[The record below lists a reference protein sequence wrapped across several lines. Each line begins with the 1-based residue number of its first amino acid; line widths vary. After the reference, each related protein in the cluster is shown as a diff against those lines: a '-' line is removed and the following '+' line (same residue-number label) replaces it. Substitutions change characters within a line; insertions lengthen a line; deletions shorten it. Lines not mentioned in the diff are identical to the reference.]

1 MKKFRRLAFLLGR
14 PLAPLYG
21 ALMNK
26 RAAWYRSG
34 VMESSRLPAP
44 VISVGNL
51 TMGGTGKTPMAVYIA
66 RRLLAAGYKPAIVS
80 RGYGGKARETINLV
94 SDGKHC
100 LLDADQAGDEPRL
113 MAESLPGVVVVTG
126 VKRAVA
132 AEFAVES
139 LGADVII
146 LDDGF
151 QHLALQRDL
160 DLVLFKAPIFLGNGR
175 VFPGGKLRE
184 PISALARADGF
195 VITGLD
201 RQNRAAA
208 GDFQNFLAEKF
219 PDKPVFMAEYRF
231 ESVLNQAGEAAG
243 KEILTR
249 KLYGFCGLAEPGGF
263 LRTIGA
269 QGGSLFGFA
278 VFPDHHPYT
287 AADLDKLVAAAAAF
301 GCEGLLT
308 TEKDMVKLKDL
319 PCRLPVY
326 ALRVALDLP
335 AAFNDLLLA
344 VEMFTARGQGSGA
357 PKSCV

>member
-1 MKKFRRLAFLLGR
+1 
-14 PLAPLYG
+14 
-21 ALMNK
+21 
-26 RAAWYRSG
+26 
-34 VMESSRLPAP
+34 
-44 VISVGNL
+44 
-51 TMGGTGKTPMAVYIA
+51 MGGTGKTPMAVYVA

-80 RGYGGKARETINLV
+80 RGYGGKAREAINLV
-94 SDGKHC
+94 SDGNHC
-100 LLDADQAGDEPRL
+100 LLDAVQAGDEPRL
-113 MAESLPGVVVVTG
+113 MAESLPGVIVVTG

-132 AEFAVES
+132 AEYAVEK
-139 LGADVII
+139 LGAEVII

-151 QHLALQRDL
+151 QHLALRRDL
-160 DLVLFKAPIFLGNGR
+160 DLVLFKAPVFLGNGR

-184 PISALARADGF
+184 PVAALARADAF

-201 RQNRAAA
+201 RRNREAAA
-208 GDFQNFLAEKF
+208 DFKKFLEEKF

-231 ESVLNQAGEAAG
+231 KSILNQAGESAG
-243 KEILTR
+243 KEILAR

-287 AADLDKLVAAAAAF
+287 AADLDKLVEAAGAF
-301 GCEGLLT
+301 GCDGLLT

-326 ALRVALDLP
+326 ALRVELDLP
-335 AAFNDLLLA
+335 AAFNDLLPA
-344 VEMFTARGQGSGA
+344 IARRQDA
-357 PKSCV
+357 E